1 MALGLI
7 VLIGSFEVQQS
18 LANTCTNYSE
28 CVGPNIPSSPVYTAW
43 VWAGYVMT
51 PAGTALTVGGF
62 LLAFNTWRVKEW
74 EWAAMF
80 GLHPLARRLEYLH
93 SQGKVTKQDVE
104 EILNIV
110 THHASSTKDDVRE

>member
-18 LANTCTNYSE
+18 LTNTCTNYSE

-74 EWAAMF
+74 EWAAMLGLYRF
-80 GLHPLARRLEYLH
+80 GRR
-93 SQGKVTKQDVE
+93 VD
-104 EILNIV
+104 ILRCLGNV
-110 THHASSTKDDVRE
+110 GSSAYVVILF

>member
-7 VLIGSFEVQQS
+7 VLIGSFEVQRS

-28 CVGPNIPSSPVYTAW
+28 CVGPNIPSSPVYAAW

-51 PAGTALTVGGF
+51 PAATALIVGGF
-62 LLAFNTWRVKEW
+62 LFAFNTWRVKEW

-80 GLHPLARRLEYLH
+80 GLHPLARRLEYLY
-93 SQGKVTKQDVE
+93 SQGKVTKHDVE